1 MRRVRL
7 TGPARQD
14 IANILRRSGDEFGE
28 PARTRYRRLI
38 DRALNDLARDPAR
51 VGTRSIDD
59 IRAEYF
65 IYPLRTSNSVAG
77 TVSVARPRHLIAF
90 YIDTNGDV
98 IVARLFHER
107 QLLAQHLNS
116 SDAS

>member
-7 TGPARQD
+7 TGPARRD

-38 DRALNDLARDPAR
+38 DAALNDLARDPAR

-59 IRAEYF
+59 IRANYF
-65 IYPLRTSNSVAG
+65 IYHLRISNSAG
-77 TVSVARPRHLIAF
+77 GKVSVARPRHPIAF
-90 YIDTNGDV
+90 YIDTNDDV

-107 QLLAQHLNS
+107 QLLAQHLNF
-116 SDAS
+116 SDAG